1 MGNGRGRGD
10 KELGIR
16 LMERDVGG
24 VSAGYRDEQPREDG
38 VGNGNGTV
46 RQEELFNYDMSR
58 RDSDALGSLAVHR
71 LRRGMA
77 RVEVGMRLG
86 RSWIGRIGSGF
97 RRGCL
102 CWERG
107 GLEHLGS
114 D

>member
-58 RDSDALGSLAVHR
+58 RDSDALGSLA
-71 LRRGMA
+71 
-77 RVEVGMRLG
+77 
-86 RSWIGRIGSGF
+86 GSPTEERHGKGGGGNAF
-97 RRGCL
+97 REELDRQNREWL
-102 CWERG
+102 
-107 GLEHLGS
+107 
-114 D
+114 